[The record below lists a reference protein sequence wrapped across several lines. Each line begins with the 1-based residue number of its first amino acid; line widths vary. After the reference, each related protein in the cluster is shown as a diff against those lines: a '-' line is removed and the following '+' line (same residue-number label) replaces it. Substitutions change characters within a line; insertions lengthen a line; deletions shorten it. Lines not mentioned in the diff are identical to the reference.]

1 MTVKECYAAMGGN
14 YDDVMSRLRTDERV
28 TKFLLKIADDKTYEL
43 LETSIATGNVEEAF
57 RAAHTIKG
65 MCMNL
70 SVTKLYESAN
80 KLTEALRGQTSIPAS
95 IHELFETVKADYA
108 LTIKCI
114 RELA

>member
-28 TKFLLKIADDKTYEL
+28 TKFLRKIVDDTTYSL
-43 LETSIATGNVEEAF
+43 LETSLSSGNAEEAF

-70 SVTKLYESAN
+70 SVTKLLESAN
-80 KLTEALRGQTSIPAS
+80 KLTEALRGKSAIDAG
-95 IHELFETVKADYA
+95 IMELFEAVKADYA
-108 LTIKCI
+108 LTVECI
-114 RELA
+114 RQLA

>member
-28 TKFLLKIADDKTYEL
+28 TKFLRKIVDDKTYEL
-43 LETSIATGNVEEAF
+43 LETSLANNNVEEAF

-70 SVTKLYESAN
+70 SVTKLFESAN
-80 KLTEALRGQTSIPAS
+80 KLTEALRGLPAVDDN
-95 IHELFETVKADYA
+95 IMGLFNTVKEDYE
-108 LTIKCI
+108 LTVKCI